1 MGVAKS
7 WRYTKGVLVLANS
20 SRNHHHDSHKYSYLK
35 QQNLLPENHHSLLW
49 SPADTAV
56 MGGGQRRRISWP
68 VVCGVMLFVL
78 GLISFFT
85 GYVASDLEWY
95 SHPLVKRRLWTK
107 KVDRFSAVRVDIWK
121 SKFSKFYYGCSE
133 ISPNYTHKPFD
144 FLLTRSPTRQLLSN
158 GYLLIAAS
166 GGLNQQRTGIT
177 DAVVV
182 ARILNATLVIPELDH
197 HSYWKDSSNFANI
210 FDVDWFISFLAND
223 VPVVK
228 RVPNKFM
235 RSLEKPPYTMRVPRK
250 SEPQFYLDEVL
261 PILLK
266 RRVLQLTKF
275 DYRLANDLDEEL
287 QRLRCRVNYH
297 ALRFTKPIQNLGQK
311 IVMKMRKM
319 APRFIAIH
327 LRFEPDM
334 LAFSGCYYGG
344 GDKER
349 NELGEIRKR
358 WATLP
363 ETSPDGER
371 KRGKC
376 PLTPHEVGLMLRALG
391 FENNTYLYVASG
403 EIYGGEETLK
413 PLRDIFP
420 NFYTK
425 ETLASEELE
434 PFLSYSS
441 RLAAIDYIVCDESDV
456 FVTNNN
462 GNMAKILAGRRR
474 YMGHK
479 RTVRPN
485 AKKLSALFLKREK
498 MSWASFARKVI
509 AAQQGFLGEPDEIK
523 TGHGEFHEYP
533 STCICKKP
541 FKFSDLDINFNNDQ
555 NLTKSPFN
563 PKAESEYGHNEE
575 DQGLHNVQN
584 IENAGFSENYGGSSI
599 DDKDGVDF
607 LAD

>member
-1 MGVAKS
+1 MGVAKAKAKAKS
-7 WRYTKGVLVLANS
+7 WIYAGRVLVLVNNNNNNKQAAAEV
-20 SRNHHHDSHKYSYLK
+20 HHC
-35 QQNLLPENHHSLLW
+35 LLW
-49 SPADTAV
+49 TPTDSTS
-56 MGGGQRRRISWP
+56 GGHRRRISWT
-68 VVCGVMLFVL
+68 VVCGVMLFVM
-78 GLISFFT
+78 GLMSFLT
-85 GYVASDLEWY
+85 GHVTSDLEWC
-95 SHPLVKRRLWTK
+95 SHKVVAKRRLLKNK
-107 KVDRFSAVRVDIWK
+107 KHDRFNDVQVDIWE
-121 SKFSKFYYGCSE
+121 SNFSKSYYGCSE
-133 ISPNYTHKPFD
+133 
-144 FLLTRSPTRQLLSN
+144 RSPYYATHNHQLVSN

-197 HSYWKDSSNFANI
+197 HSYWKDDSDFANI
-210 FDVDWFISFLAND
+210 FDVDWFISYLAKE

-228 RVPNKFM
+228 RVPEKVT

-261 PILLK
+261 PILVK
-266 RRVLQLTKF
+266 RRAVQLTKF

-287 QRLRCRVNYH
+287 QRMRCRVNYH

-311 IVMKMRKM
+311 IVVKMRKM
-319 APRFIAIH
+319 APRFIAVH

-349 NELGEIRKR
+349 NDLGEIRKR
-358 WATLP
+358 WTTLP
-363 ETSPDGER
+363 EKSPDGER

-403 EIYGGEETLK
+403 EIYGGDETLK
-413 PLRDIFP
+413 PLRDLFP
-420 NFYTK
+420 NLYTK
-425 ETLASEELE
+425 EMLANEELE
-434 PFLSYSS
+434 PFVPYSS

-474 YMGHK
+474 YMGQK
-479 RTVRPN
+479 RTIRPN
-485 AKKLSALFLKREK
+485 VKKLNALFLKSEK
-498 MSWASFARKVI
+498 MSWESFAKKVK
-509 AAQQGFLGEPDEIK
+509 AAQQGFLGEPSDLK
-523 TGHGEFHEYP
+523 TSRGEFHEYP

-541 FKFSDLDINFNNDQ
+541 FNFSDLDKNYLKNQ
-555 NLTKSPFN
+555 TLSRSPEA
-563 PKAESEYGHNEE
+563 KSEYRRNEE
-575 DQGLHNVQN
+575 DQGVHNVQN
-584 IENAGFSENYGGSSI
+584 LENAGLIEVQGRSSS
-599 DDKDGVDF
+599 
-607 LAD
+607 LE